1 MGGDFYHGVKL
12 ESLPCPYPYVAM
24 VEMILIM
31 HSIFTPI
38 VLSKLIQNTLPAALF
53 VWLIEFFMW
62 STYLVSKEL
71 ECPFGYN
78 LNNLDFCTL
87 QDTLNNDL
95 VTAVRCSSLTLPE
108 LTVDLQEAKGRSEGS
123 KIVDTCEH
131 HPSKEPG
138 TTVVPVASDEGKIQP
153 VPKLQPNQSDGNL
166 ASLPREGKVALV
178 EADAV

>member
-31 HSIFTPI
+31 HTLFTPI
-38 VLSKLIQNTLPAALF
+38 VLSKLIENTLPAAVF

-71 ECPFGYN
+71 ECPFGRK

-87 QDTLNNDL
+87 QDQLNNDL
-95 VTAVRCSSLTLPE
+95 VTAVRCSTIHLPE
-108 LTVDLQEAKGRSEGS
+108 LTVDPREAERRSERS
-123 KIVDTCEH
+123 DILDTGAQY
-131 HPSKEPG
+131 PSK
-138 TTVVPVASDEGKIQP
+138 VRKAS
-153 VPKLQPNQSDGNL
+153 
-166 ASLPREGKVALV
+166 R
-178 EADAV
+178 